1 VTRAVVAAMAV
12 LLCGTGCSGA
22 GGTDR
27 AASVSCDDTT
37 TCTVGYPAKARNN
50 QSSSGGP
57 PAEVF
62 GRQTQLFS
70 ISGGQALLRIAEE
83 PVTLTVGDK
92 RRVGD
97 IVAEALEVTETLVV
111 LRFVQQTR

>member
-1 VTRAVVAAMAV
+1 MTRAIAAALTV
-12 LLCGTGCSGA
+12 LLCSTGCSGA

-27 AASVSCDDTT
+27 AASVSCDGTA
-37 TCTVGYPAKARNN
+37 TCTVGYPAKARPN

-57 PAEVF
+57 PAQVF
-62 GRQTQLFS
+62 GHQTQLFS
-70 ISGGQALLRIAEE
+70 ISGGQALLRIAEQ

-97 IVAEALEVTETLVV
+97 IVAEAIEVTETLVV
-111 LRFVQQTR
+111 LRFVRQTG